1 MHANLYCLPQLF
13 AEFSTKF
20 PYFNCTRVQRVK
32 GTSEIGQCFRVA
44 MVLLNMGKCI
54 EQTSFAAQY
63 YDCAPP
69 TIEEYIAMADP
80 AA

>member
-1 MHANLYCLPQLF
+1 M
-13 AEFSTKF
+13 
-20 PYFNCTRVQRVK
+20 QRVK
-32 GTSEIGQCFRVA
+32 GKSEIGQCFRVA
-44 MVLLNMGKCI
+44 MVVLNMGKCI

-80 AA
+80 AV